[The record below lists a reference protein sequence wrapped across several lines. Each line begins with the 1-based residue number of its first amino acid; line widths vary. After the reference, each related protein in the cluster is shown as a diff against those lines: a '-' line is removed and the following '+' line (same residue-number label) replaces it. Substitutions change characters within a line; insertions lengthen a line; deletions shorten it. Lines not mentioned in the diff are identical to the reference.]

1 MPGCL
6 RCERVRASAGERV
19 RSTGSGR
26 ARLIERRSALSLL
39 RTVAAVILALAIAG
53 AVAAQEAALSDN
65 DRAAIRDVIGRQVEA
80 FRRDDGD
87 AAFGLAS
94 PAIQGMFG
102 SADIFMDMVR
112 QGYRPVYRPRAF
124 DFREIVELDGQ
135 PTQKVEVIGPDGR
148 PVTAFYPMTQL
159 PDGSW
164 RINGC
169 FLKAPDE
176 HQA

>member
-1 MPGCL
+1 M
-6 RCERVRASAGERV
+6 V
-19 RSTGSGR
+19 
-26 ARLIERRSALSLL
+26 AL
-39 RTVAAVILALAIAG
+39 LALAGTAM
-53 AVAAQEAALSDN
+53 AQEAALSDN
-65 DRAAIRDVIGRQVEA
+65 DRAAIRDTIGKQVEA
-80 FRRDDGD
+80 FGRDDGD

-94 PAIQGMFG
+94 PMIQGMFG
-102 SADIFMDMVR
+102 SSDIFMDMVR

-124 DFREIVELDGQ
+124 DFGEIVELDGQ
-135 PTQKVEVIGPDGR
+135 PTQKVHVIGPDGR

-169 FLKAPDE
+169 TLKAPDE